1 MRPRARHPQAASV
14 VFRTEKLLGNT
25 PLLAADRETLFKR
38 YSVRKVPRR
47 FAGMRPLNLRR
58 LQLSLDHFYIASQ
71 HAHYAHA
78 NLFMMANNRFVNE
91 LSTGFEVATDSPIV
105 RKAKFRLLRP
115 TIDDSL
121 NAVRRFIALNIAE
134 PEIVTLHQLL
144 LFSASSKR
152 RARASEARASMQ
164 PLVFRQSV
172 RERGDTQPHASE
184 TRASSSVTFPLLRA
198 STRRA
203 DRQIG
208 RSYFTGAANLA
219 LQKSGREFSSVT
231 SFVSAKSM

>member
-1 MRPRARHPQAASV
+1 MGATRPRARRPQAASV
-14 VFRTEKLLGNT
+14 VFRTEKLLSNT
-25 PLLAADRETLFKR
+25 SLLAADRETLFKR

-91 LSTGFEVATDSPIV
+91 LSAGFEVAPDSSSAQ
-105 RKAKFRLLRP
+105 AKFRLLRP
-115 TIDDSL
+115 TIDFSL

-134 PEIVTLHQLL
+134 PKIVTLHQLL
-144 LFSASSKR
+144 LFSASSER

-184 TRASSSVTFPLLRA
+184 TRASRSITFPLLRA

-203 DRQIG
+203 DR
-208 RSYFTGAANLA
+208 
-219 LQKSGREFSSVT
+219 
-231 SFVSAKSM
+231 